1 MSGEQTNLDPLVP
14 RVRDMLYLDDD
25 SDDQLLDSQI
35 KAAQA
40 FIHNAIGDDVNG
52 FYRYANV
59 SSLVTL
65 AIMSL
70 AGTYY
75 QNRLALSDVQS
86 YQVDLTVNSIIGQ
99 LRALRNTFEEKEEGN
114 DNGKDQLSLSSL
126 SYAA

>member
-1 MSGEQTNLDPLVP
+1 MSGEQQLDPLVP

-25 SDDQLLDSQI
+25 SDDQLLDSYI

-40 FIHNAIGDDVNG
+40 FVHNAVGEDVNG
-52 FYRYANV
+52 FYADDHV

-65 AIMSL
+65 AVMSL

-86 YQVDLTVNSIIGQ
+86 YRVDLTMNSIIGQ
-99 LRALRNTFEEKEEGN
+99 LRGLRDTFAEKEVN
-114 DNGKDQLSLSSL
+114 DDGKN
-126 SYAA
+126 